1 MTTTI
6 DIVLFDGVDELDA
19 VGPLEVLRGAAAQGG
34 DLAVRLV
41 TRTEP
46 LEVTGNHGLRL
57 RADAVYTPGADILLV
72 PGGGWNARAEAGAW
86 AEAERGDWL
95 PLIRAAA
102 DNGVLLAGVCTGV
115 MLLARAGVIGAR
127 PATTHHGARADL
139 EAAGVRVVDQR
150 VVDAGGLVTAG
161 GVTSGIDLGL
171 HLVERLVSPEAAER
185 QATALE
191 YPWRPTPRA
200 GSADAA
206 DDTGSGGHPA
216 PSGHAITT
224 EPVDGVVTA
233 RWGGRV
239 VAESRDALL
248 LRETGLHPVTYFP
261 IDDVR
266 MDLLHRTEHHTRCPF
281 KGEAS
286 YWSIEVGD
294 RRSEDIAW
302 AYEDPLPARVD
313 LKGRIAFYAG
323 RLESLEVQTN

>member
-1 MTTTI
+1 MTTI
-6 DIVLFDGVDELDA
+6 DIVLFEGVDELDA
-19 VGPLEVLRGAAAQGG
+19 VGPLEVLRGAAAQGA
-34 DLAVRLV
+34 DLEVRLV

-46 LEVTGNHGLRL
+46 LEVTGNHGLHL

-72 PGGGWNARAEAGAW
+72 PGGGWIARAEAGAW
-86 AEAERGDWL
+86 AEAQRGDWL

-102 DNGVLLAGVCTGV
+102 DRGALLAGVCTGV

-127 PATTHHGARADL
+127 PATTHSGAKEDL
-139 EAAGVRVVDQR
+139 KAAGVRVVDQR

-161 GVTSGIDLGL
+161 GVTSGIDLAL

-185 QATALE
+185 QAATLE
-191 YPWRPTPRA
+191 YPWRPIPKA
-200 GSADAA
+200 GAA
-206 DDTGSGGHPA
+206 DPGGHPA

-224 EPVDGVVTA
+224 EPVEGLVTA
-233 RWGGRV
+233 RWGGEV
-239 VAESRDALL
+239 IAESHDALL
-248 LRETGLHPVTYFP
+248 LRETGLRPVTYFP

-286 YWSIEVGD
+286 YWSIEVGG

-302 AYEDPLPARVD
+302 AYEDPLPARAD
-313 LKGRIAFYAG
+313 LKGRIAFYAD
-323 RLESLEVQTN
+323 RLESLEGGTS

>member
-19 VGPLEVLRGAAAQGG
+19 VGPLEVLRGAAARGA
-34 DLAVRLV
+34 DLEVRLV

-57 RADAVYTPGADILLV
+57 WADAVYTPGADILLM
-72 PGGGWNARAEAGAW
+72 PGGGWIARAAAGAW

-95 PLIRAAA
+95 PLIKAAA
-102 DNGVLLAGVCTGV
+102 DRGTLLAGVCTGV

-139 EAAGVRVVDQR
+139 EAAGVRFVDQR

-161 GVTSGIDLGL
+161 GVTSGLDLAL

-185 QATALE
+185 QAEALE
-191 YPWRPTPRA
+191 YPWRPSPK
-200 GSADAA
+200 ADATA
-206 DDTGSGGHPA
+206 GGHPA
-216 PSGHAITT
+216 PSGHTITT
-224 EPVDGVVTA
+224 EPVDGLVTA
-233 RWGGRV
+233 RWGGEV
-239 VAESRDALL
+239 IADSRDALL
-248 LRETGLHPVTYFP
+248 LRETGLPPVTYFP

-302 AYEDPLPARVD
+302 AYEDPLPARAD
-313 LKGRIAFYAG
+313 LKGRLAFYAD
-323 RLESLEVQTN
+323 RLEGLEVQTS